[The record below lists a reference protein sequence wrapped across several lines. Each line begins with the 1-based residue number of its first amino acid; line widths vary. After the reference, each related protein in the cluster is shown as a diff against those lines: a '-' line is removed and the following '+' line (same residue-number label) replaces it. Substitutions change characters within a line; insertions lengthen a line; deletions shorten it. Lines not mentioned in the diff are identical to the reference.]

1 MSQDKQAISYQQQG
15 WDSQDWDHIIEAN
28 EAMQDAAEDLK
39 HAVNSG
45 GGAFGPER
53 LRALADKAES
63 VASELQAICA
73 RYR

>member
-1 MSQDKQAISYQQQG
+1 MSQDSKVISYQQQG

-28 EAMQDAAEDLK
+28 EAMQDAAADLN

-53 LRALADKAES
+53 LRAVTSKIEA
-63 VASELQAICA
+63 VALELRAICA
-73 RYR
+73 RYQ

>member
-1 MSQDKQAISYQQQG
+1 MSQDNKVISYQQHG
-15 WDSQDWDHIIEAN
+15 WDTQDWDHIIEAN
-28 EAMQDAAEDLK
+28 EAMQDAAADLN

-53 LRALADKAES
+53 LREIKDKIES